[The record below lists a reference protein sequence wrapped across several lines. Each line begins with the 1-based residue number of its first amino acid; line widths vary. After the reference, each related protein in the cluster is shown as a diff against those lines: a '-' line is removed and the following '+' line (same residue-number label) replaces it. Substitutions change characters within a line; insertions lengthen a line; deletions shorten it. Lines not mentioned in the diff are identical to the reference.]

1 MLVLA
6 ALLAVSPNT
15 KASVDLLAAAEP
27 FAKNWQRCVGSGH
40 MLLGTRADWQSQLA
54 LAVNELGF
62 GAIRGHGLL
71 DDDMGVLPAKGRLEF
86 YNVFDAV
93 HALRLR
99 PVVELSFTP
108 AALVACGKAGEQPGA
123 YKGLAMPPDSFAEWE
138 GLVASVAEHLVG
150 RYGLDAVSEWHFEV
164 WNELWGVPFPE
175 PYMRLYNA
183 SARGLKSVSPRLRVG
198 GPATMA
204 LEEVEPFVAACR
216 ASSTPVDFVSSHLLA
231 GCSAHKVL
239 SASDAVHKAG
249 LPFFLTEYN
258 NGLGDSSRD
267 DASAAAF
274 VVRNVGL
281 LASVDLVSWW
291 SFSDIFEEAWMASAP
306 FHNGYGLM
314 TVHGIRKPAW
324 RAFEMLA
331 SLGDYRLPVSG
342 NVSPADGSST
352 SQGHVVL
359 LLSNFHRNRSA
370 CTAQNVSLAVIHRS
384 DATLPPT
391 ARAFRVDEAHANP
404 LAEWHRQGQ
413 PIYPDSS
420 QLSKLH
426 DASRVR
432 LAEAVPLHRLS
443 PTQSV
448 MHFTMPPFSVLKLE
462 L

>member
-1 MLVLA
+1 M
-6 ALLAVSPNT
+6 
-15 KASVDLLAAAEP
+15 
-27 FAKNWQRCVGSGH
+27 
-40 MLLGTRADWQSQLA
+40 
-54 LAVNELGF
+54 
-62 GAIRGHGLL
+62 
-71 DDDMGVLPAKGRLEF
+71 
-86 YNVFDAV
+86 
-93 HALRLR
+93 
-99 PVVELSFTP
+99 
-108 AALVACGKAGEQPGA
+108 
-123 YKGLAMPPDSFAEWE
+123 
-138 GLVASVAEHLVG
+138 
-150 RYGLDAVSEWHFEV
+150 
-164 WNELWGVPFPE
+164 
-175 PYMRLYNA
+175 
-183 SARGLKSVSPRLRVG
+183 
-198 GPATMA
+198 
-204 LEEVEPFVAACR
+204 
-216 ASSTPVDFVSSHLLA
+216 
-231 GCSAHKVL
+231 L

-291 SFSDIFEEAWMASAP
+291 TFSDIFEEAWMASAP

-352 SQGHVVL
+352 VSLLATRPQGSGGGALAGPLGGSRRLWDAAGQSQGHVVL

>member
-1 MLVLA
+1 
-6 ALLAVSPNT
+6 
-15 KASVDLLAAAEP
+15 
-27 FAKNWQRCVGSGH
+27 
-40 MLLGTRADWQSQLA
+40 
-54 LAVNELGF
+54 
-62 GAIRGHGLL
+62 
-71 DDDMGVLPAKGRLEF
+71 
-86 YNVFDAV
+86 
-93 HALRLR
+93 
-99 PVVELSFTP
+99 
-108 AALVACGKAGEQPGA
+108 
-123 YKGLAMPPDSFAEWE
+123 MPPDSFAEWE

-216 ASSTPVDFVSSHLLA
+216 ASSTPVDFVSSHLYPTSPICDTNA
-231 GCSAHKVL
+231 TARDPDCFAHKVL

-291 SFSDIFEEAWMASAP
+291 TFSDIFEEAWMASAP

-352 SQGHVVL
+352 VSLLATRPQGSGGGALKGPLGGSRRLWDAAGQSQGHVVL

>member
-1 MLVLA
+1 
-6 ALLAVSPNT
+6 
-15 KASVDLLAAAEP
+15 
-27 FAKNWQRCVGSGH
+27 
-40 MLLGTRADWQSQLA
+40 
-54 LAVNELGF
+54 
-62 GAIRGHGLL
+62 
-71 DDDMGVLPAKGRLEF
+71 
-86 YNVFDAV
+86 
-93 HALRLR
+93 
-99 PVVELSFTP
+99 
-108 AALVACGKAGEQPGA
+108 
-123 YKGLAMPPDSFAEWE
+123 MPPDSFAEWE

-216 ASSTPVDFVSSHLLA
+216 ASSTPVDFVSSHLYPTSPICDTNATARDPDCFAHKALSAAPRRHLGCTSASPRRHLGGISAAYRLSLA

-291 SFSDIFEEAWMASAP
+291 TFSDIFEEAWMASAP

-331 SLGDYRLPVSG
+331 SLGGYRLPVSG

-352 SQGHVVL
+352 VSLLATRPQGSGGGALKGPLGGSRRLWDAAGQSQGHVVL